1 MVWFW
6 QRWLPAQV
14 MQNVRLLMKLLR
26 LATMYFDPAPK
37 GWDSWSVPI
46 GSVRLETRSA
56 GDAPPVEGKLRLFV
70 SAEIPIDFPDIDE
83 AGFVCL
89 PEDQRRQCEE
99 ALQIVADMIA
109 VFGRCHRTILSPT
122 PCVMLLAEDLV
133 ERKRLDATKGIR
145 LNQRKMISSLW
156 FQIPRTDEMVSGLQD
171 RVVGVVL
178 LAEAFS
184 HTRAAGKYR
193 EFVRLFE
200 TAFASSFD
208 QLEKKLYQFL
218 LPVFGY
224 SRQETHNWVELRD
237 PMTHAD
243 GKKSDVIA
251 LDADVRRITQRMEQ
265 AALDVLFNKA
275 EWHKMSKTRRELWKP
290 IAYTTSKTG
299 GGNILQGS
307 TLSVKCQIF
316 DDFEVFPVD
325 NLEVTTYPESWWFR
339 LGS

>member
-1 MVWFW
+1 
-6 QRWLPAQV
+6 
-14 MQNVRLLMKLLR
+14 
-26 LATMYFDPAPK
+26 MYFDPPPK

-89 PEDQRRQCEE
+89 PEDQRRQCEK
-99 ALQIVADMIA
+99 ALRIVADMIA
-109 VFGRCHRTILSPT
+109 VFGRCRRTILSPT
-122 PCVMLLAEDLV
+122 PCVMLLVEDSG
-133 ERKRLDATKGIR
+133 ERERLDATKGIR

-184 HTRAAGKYR
+184 HTQAAGKYR

-200 TAFASSFD
+200 AAFTSSFD
-208 QLEKKLYQFL
+208 QLEKKLCQFL
-218 LPVFGY
+218 RPVFGY
-224 SRQETHNWVELRD
+224 SRREIQDWVELRD
-237 PMTHAD
+237 PITHAD
-243 GKKSDVIA
+243 GKKSDMIA
-251 LDADVRRITQRMEQ
+251 LDADVRRVTQRMEQ
-265 AALDVLFNKA
+265 ATLDVLFNKA

-307 TLSVKCQIF
+307 ELSIQCQIF

-325 NLEVTTYPESWWFR
+325 NTVVTTHPESWWLR